1 MCGVVKDAFG
11 SKGQL
16 GGAQGAGAGA
26 GSYKPPFK
34 NVEIVYIN
42 IKASLY
48 DVKKRCSTPLLI
60 VLCCLVL
67 PCSLDPILTEST
79 FTDIRFSC
87 NRVLGTNASA
97 VLAISNEIGGQSRAV
112 RIRMRGIGSG

>member
-1 MCGVVKDAFG
+1 MDRVGHLLPSPSNYFTLYVCGVVKDAFG

-16 GGAQGAGAGA
+16 GGAQGAGVGA

-48 DVKKRCSTPLLI
+48 DVKKR
-60 VLCCLVL
+60 
-67 PCSLDPILTEST
+67 
-79 FTDIRFSC
+79 
-87 NRVLGTNASA
+87 
-97 VLAISNEIGGQSRAV
+97 
-112 RIRMRGIGSG
+112 